1 MENPWKEVALGDY
14 ESHMALGGVYQL
26 QTLDNIMH
34 SQFEAYTVLSV
45 AILGIAGGNGL
56 GNLESIPSIKNIYG
70 IDINPDYLKASQDRA
85 ILLGNRYHTINVDV
99 NDDISS
105 LPSAELVI
113 ANLFIEYVGYTN
125 FAKAINNMAPKY
137 VSCVIQIDPEDSY
150 VSDSPYSDKLSVL
163 DSVHRAINE
172 ETLTSELSEIGY
184 TKTLQH
190 PSNLPNKKVLLRL
203 DYQKGYLE

>member
-14 ESHMALGGVYQL
+14 ESHMALEGVYQL
-26 QTLDNIMH
+26 QTLDRIMH
-34 SQFEAYTVLSV
+34 SQFESYPVLSV

-184 TKTLQH
+184 MKTLQH
-190 PSNLPNKKVLLRL
+190 PSHLPNKKVLLRL

>member
-26 QTLDNIMH
+26 QTLDSIMH
-34 SQFEAYTVLSV
+34 SQFESYPVLSV

-113 ANLFIEYVGYTN
+113 ANLFIEYVGYKN
-125 FAKAINNMAPKY
+125 FAKAIKKMAPKY

-184 TKTLQH
+184 MKTLQH
-190 PSNLPNKKVLLRL
+190 PSHLPNKKVLLRL

>member
-85 ILLGNRYHTINVDV
+85 ILLGNRYHTIHVDV
-99 NDDISS
+99 NDDISL

-113 ANLFIEYVGYTN
+113 ANLFIEYVGYNN
-125 FAKAINNMAPKY
+125 FAKAIKKMEPKY
-137 VSCVIQIDPEDSY
+137 VSCVIQINPEDGY

-163 DSVHRAINE
+163 D
-172 ETLTSELSEIGY
+172 
-184 TKTLQH
+184 
-190 PSNLPNKKVLLRL
+190 
-203 DYQKGYLE
+203 

>member
-1 MENPWKEVALGDY
+1 MENPWKEVALGDS
-14 ESHMALGGVYQL
+14 ESHMALEGVSQL
-26 QTLDNIMH
+26 QTLDRIMH
-34 SQFEAYTVLSV
+34 SQFESYPVLSV

-203 DYQKGYLE
+203 DYQKDYLE